1 MAVSQ
6 QQANKIAGRLYD
18 IDLPGIK
25 VIVVSDRAA
34 HALAETVGDKV
45 ISDGDLWKIA
55 KASDYFIDFE
65 DGEFA
70 ID

>member
-1 MAVSQ
+1 MAVTQ

-18 IDLPGIK
+18 LDLDGVK
-25 VIVVSDRAA
+25 VVVVSDRAA
-34 HALAETVGDKV
+34 HALAEAVGDQD
-45 ISDGDLWKIA
+45 ISDADLWQTA
-55 KASDYFIDFE
+55 KTSDFFIDFE